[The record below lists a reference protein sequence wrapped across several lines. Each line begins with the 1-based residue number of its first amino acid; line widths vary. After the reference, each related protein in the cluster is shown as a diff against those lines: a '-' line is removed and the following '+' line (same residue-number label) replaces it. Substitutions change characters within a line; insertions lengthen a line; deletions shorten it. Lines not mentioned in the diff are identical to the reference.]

1 MESVRLDKY
10 LWAIRV
16 YKTRTDATDAC
27 KGGKVRINGLDVKP
41 SKEVK
46 VGDVLTIRKG
56 AVTYTYKALEL
67 IDKRQGVKLV
77 PQYAENLPLLCKH
90 ELPYL
95 VVQLHNLHRLYEYG
109 FSCCRLIVYE
119 SRQLALVG
127 GTYSC
132 ATACYFRRGI
142 TAWL

>member
-56 AVTYTYKALEL
+56 AV
-67 IDKRQGVKLV
+67 VKHCII
-77 PQYAENLPLLCKH
+77 AENVTVG
-90 ELPYL
+90 ENA
-95 VVQLHNLHRLYEYG
+95 VVGAMPTEEEKGVATIGAN
-109 FSCCRLIVYE
+109 VN
-119 SRQLALVG
+119 VG
-127 GTYSC
+127 AG
-132 ATACYFRRGI
+132 AKIGPNAMVRNDVKDGEEQ
-142 TAWL
+142 W